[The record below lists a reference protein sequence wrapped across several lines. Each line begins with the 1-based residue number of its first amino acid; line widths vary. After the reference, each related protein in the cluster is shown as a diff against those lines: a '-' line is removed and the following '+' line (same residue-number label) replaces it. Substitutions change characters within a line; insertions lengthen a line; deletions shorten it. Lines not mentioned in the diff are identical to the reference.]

1 MSVFPLRNYFKQHY
15 HQRNASSGLYVN
27 DYNYFNKNNI
37 KMSQI
42 RQRTINNN
50 IKDKQR
56 IRNKLHM
63 PKMLYSNIFIGDI
76 QDEGTQK
83 DDTPEL
89 CGEYLCENTN
99 NNNNKL
105 IIKTE
110 NNIQH
115 NEKNKTIS
123 HVRYQSNLFD
133 DLLDCVDN
141 LEIQDARNENGK
153 CDNNS
158 NKQVHINS
166 ERNIKT
172 SSRCITP
179 THKVKIA
186 KCTDITD
193 ESIIKKIK
201 QQYQSPKNLL
211 KLGSYHRYKFTK
223 GGVNYPSQLSPTNYT
238 LPSFTGTPDDS
249 KELRYFNYRKKIN
262 NPSKIYNN
270 IGSFSEKFNVEL
282 ARISKSYGKEES
294 KGRFVENP
302 LLGEYRNVIPYYDLY
317 KDMKFIENRY
327 ADNKRFKFRLLPLVN
342 AKLRNFDRLGNKL
355 YQSAINTKH
364 NVKLSIDTRN
374 KKK

>member
-15 HQRNASSGLYVN
+15 HQRNASNGLYAN

-63 PKMLYSNIFIGDI
+63 PKMLYSNTVIDDI
-76 QDEGTQK
+76 QNEATQK
-83 DDTPEL
+83 EDASEL
-89 CGEYLCENTN
+89 YGEYLCEN
-99 NNNNKL
+99 NNNKC
-105 IIKTE
+105 IFKTE
-110 NNIQH
+110 DNIQHH
-115 NEKNKTIS
+115 NEKNKTIN
-123 HVRYQSNLFD
+123 HVRYQSNIFD
-133 DLLDCVDN
+133 DLLDCVDG
-141 LEIQDARNENGK
+141 LEIADTRNENSK
-153 CDNNS
+153 CNNN
-158 NKQVHINS
+158 NKQLRINS
-166 ERNIKT
+166 ETNIKT

-179 THKVKIA
+179 THK
-186 KCTDITD
+186 
-193 ESIIKKIK
+193 EKIK
-201 QQYQSPKNLL
+201 QQYQSHKNALQLSRYHKYKYL
-211 KLGSYHRYKFTK
+211 KQ
-223 GGVNYPSQLSPTNYT
+223 GVNYPSQLSPTNNT
-238 LPSFTGTPDDS
+238 LPSFTGTPDDL
-249 KELRYFNYRKKIN
+249 KEMRYFNYRKKRN
-262 NPSKIYNN
+262 NPFKGYNN

-327 ADNKRFKFRLLPLVN
+327 SDNKRFKFRLLPLVN
-342 AKLRNFDRLGNKL
+342 AKLRNFDRLGNKV

-364 NVKLSIDTRN
+364 KVKLSIDTRN
-374 KKK
+374 KQK